1 MCEREERWR
10 ECWQQKGGELRSQRE
25 DGDAVHDVSDGAE
38 GAHHTVEFGETRMKG
53 RNEMHS
59 VKHCTKDAGDD
70 QTGWASGAVMILRE
84 RERAGIRKERLDECV
99 DVLKP
104 RLLALEGYD
113 DLD

>member
-53 RNEMHS
+53 RGETHS
-59 VKHCTKDAGDD
+59 PKHCTKDAGDD
-70 QTGWASGAVMILRE
+70 QIGWASGAVMILCERE
-84 RERAGIRKERLDECV
+84 REGVRKERLDECV

-104 RLLALEGYD
+104 
-113 DLD
+113 